1 MQILSNILMPVEFL
15 SLFYIVFC
23 RTFRKISGRRLYAL
37 IAVITAWV
45 GTIIAGFDWV
55 TIGIGPLPAFFFLF
69 IIFVEILFELPFG
82 EALLMGI
89 ANWLAISIIELSIE
103 TVTRLL
109 MLDLDLSSPLIMFF
123 ITGSAWIFYLA
134 SKKKYDERIFRLP
147 IRIWGL
153 IDLMMLILTAM
164 LSFMAFIVVYNQT
177 NSDITVL
184 GAILVVIG
192 SASITLML
200 FYFVYFA
207 GSSYRYQMQK
217 NVAEMQ
223 AVQQKEYF
231 QHLLK
236 REEET
241 KQFRHDIINDLIEIR
256 NYCDKHECEKM
267 RKYLENITGVINTIS
282 KNTYDVGNDVVN
294 TVLNYYLMPI
304 RDKHE
309 ISVEGYMSEKS
320 SIDDRDL
327 CIIFANLIKNACE
340 AMDKSAN
347 GRLWIRINEGRD
359 NLCIQVKNTFEG
371 NVLFDKKGVPVTSK
385 DDKDSHGLGLKNVI
399 DTVSRNNGTY
409 SFSVSDNE
417 FKAEVYL
424 KL

>member
-1 MQILSNILMPVEFL
+1 MQILSNILMPIEFL
-15 SLFYIVFC
+15 SFFYIVFC
-23 RTFRKISGRRLYAL
+23 RTFRRISGKRLYAL
-37 IAVITAWV
+37 IAVTTAWI
-45 GTIIAGFDWV
+45 GAIIAGFDWGTRAV
-55 TIGIGPLPAFFFLF
+55 GPIPAFFFLF
-69 IIFVEILFELPFG
+69 IILVEIIFELPFG
-82 EALLMGI
+82 EAFLMAI
-89 ANWLAISIIELSIE
+89 ANWLVISIIELSIE
-103 TVTRLL
+103 TVTKIL
-109 MLDLDLSSPLIMFF
+109 MLDSGLSSFLIMLF

-134 SKKKYDERIFRLP
+134 SKKKYDELIFRLP
-147 IRIWGL
+147 IRIWIL
-153 IDLMMLILTAM
+153 IDLMILILTTM
-164 LSFMAFIVVYNQT
+164 LAFIAYIVVYNRT
-177 NSDITVL
+177 YSDITVL
-184 GAILVVIG
+184 GEILVVIG

-223 AVQQKEYF
+223 VVQQKEYF

-241 KQFRHDIINDLIEIR
+241 KKFRHDIINDLIEIR

-371 NVLFDKKGVPVTSK
+371 DITLDKKGIPVSTK
-385 DDKDSHGLGLKNVI
+385 NNHENHGYGVKNTIDAVKRNAGSYSIDISGGLFQI
-399 DTVSRNNGTY
+399 EI
-409 SFSVSDNE
+409 F
-417 FKAEVYL
+417 L
-424 KL
+424 KK